1 MSCENSKNDILMKV
15 LILSSSDCGGAG
27 IAALRLHKALM
38 ENGIDSSILCFFKG
52 TNTPKVYR
60 SRVNKSLFVK
70 AIERISIP
78 FRQNKYKKFHQLL
91 LQGTYEIWSF
101 PEAIYDISK
110 HPLVKQADI
119 INIHWIGNHLNYESF
134 FRNVKK
140 PIVWT
145 LHDMN
150 PFLGIAHYCGDRD
163 NHPQFLFLEEQIRQI
178 KLKAIAQHPNVSVVN
193 LCQWMKEYSEKSETF
208 ANRTHTIIPNS
219 IDTNVFRAYDKK
231 KIRTNLGFPL
241 DKPILLFVSQSVE
254 NRRKGFDLLQD
265 ALKNLHRDCVL
276 LVVGE
281 ANDALKSID
290 NCQFVGTVNDEQR
303 MAMLYA
309 AADAFILPSRE
320 DNLPNTM
327 VEALCCGTPVISFS
341 NGGMRDHI
349 RTLDNGV
356 LVEQINSDALLDGIN
371 LFLDNINQF
380 DRNSISQDA
389 HAVFSPVVQAKRYV
403 DFFQSV
409 L

>member
-1 MSCENSKNDILMKV
+1 MEKTVSRMKIAIV
-15 LILSSSDCGGAG
+15 SSSDSGGAG
-27 IAALRLHKALM
+27 VAALRLHKALM
-38 ENGIDSSILCFFKG
+38 AYGVDSSMLCLYKS
-52 TNTPKVYR
+52 TDTPKVY
-60 SRVNKSLFVK
+60 
-70 AIERISIP
+70 E
-78 FRQNKYKKFHQLL
+78 YKKSFLTKIIDHLPFIPYKQNNYKKYYASLSKC
-91 LQGTYEIWSF
+91 YECFSF

-110 HPLVKQADI
+110 HPLIQEADI
-119 INIHWIGNHLNYESF
+119 VNLHWVGSILDYKRF
-134 FRNVKK
+134 FKNVRK

-150 PFLGIAHYCGDRD
+150 PFMGVAHYCGDRD
-163 NHPQFLFLEEQIRQI
+163 ANIQFAALEEHIRE
-178 KLKAIAQHPNVSVVN
+178 LKSKSISQHPNLSVVN

-208 ANRTHTIIPNS
+208 ANHTHTIIPNS

-231 KIRTNLGFPL
+231 EIRTNLGLPL

-254 NRRKGFDLLQD
+254 NRRKGFGLLQD
-265 ALKNLHRDCVL
+265 ALKKLHCDCVL

-290 NCQFVGTVNDEQR
+290 NCQFVGTINDEQC

-327 VEALCCGTPVISFS
+327 VESLCCGTPVISFS

-349 RTLDNGV
+349 RTFENGV
-356 LVEQINSDALLDGIN
+356 LVEQMNADSLLEGIH
-371 LFLDNINQF
+371 LFLDNIQKF
-380 DRNSISQDA
+380 DRDSIAEKA
-389 HAVFSPVVQAKRYV
+389 HAIFLPSVQAKRYV

>member
-1 MSCENSKNDILMKV
+1 MKIAIV
-15 LILSSSDCGGAG
+15 SSSDSGGAG
-27 IAALRLHKALM
+27 IAALRLHKALL
-38 ENGIDSSILCFFKG
+38 NYGVDSSMLCLHKE
-52 TNTPKVYR
+52 TDTPMVY
-60 SRVNKSLFVK
+60 
-70 AIERISIP
+70 E
-78 FRQNKYKKFHQLL
+78 YKKPFLTKVVDHLPFIPYKQNNYKKYYASLSKC
-91 LQGTYEIWSF
+91 YECFSF

-110 HPLVKQADI
+110 HPLIQEADI
-119 INIHWIGNHLNYESF
+119 VNLHWVGSILDYTRF
-134 FRNVKK
+134 FKNVNK

-150 PFLGIAHYCGDRD
+150 PFMGIAHYCGDRD
-163 NHPQFLFLEEQIRQI
+163 VNIQFSALEELIRE
-178 KLKAIAQHPNVSVVN
+178 LKGKSISQHPNLSVVN

-219 IDTNVFRAYDKK
+219 IDTNVFRAYGKK
-231 KIRTNLGFPL
+231 EARIVLNLPL

-265 ALKNLHRDCVL
+265 ALRNLHRDCVL

-281 ANDALKSID
+281 ATAELKSID
-290 NCQFVGTVNDEQR
+290 NCIFVGTINDERR

-327 VEALCCGTPVISFS
+327 VESLCCGTPVISFS

-349 RTLDNGV
+349 RTFENGV
-356 LVEQINSDALLDGIN
+356 LVEQMNADSLLEGIH
-371 LFLDNINQF
+371 LFLDNIQKF
-380 DRNSISQDA
+380 DRNGISEKA
-389 HAVFSPVVQAKRYV
+389 HAMFSPELQAKRYI
-403 DFFQSV
+403 DFFSSIKG
-409 L
+409 

>member
-1 MSCENSKNDILMKV
+1 MKV

-38 ENGIDSSILCFFKG
+38 SYGIDSSMLCFYKG
-52 TNTPKVYR
+52 TDTNQVYQ
-60 SRVNKSLFVK
+60 VK
-70 AIERISIP
+70 KKLSVKILEKLPIIYRN
-78 FRQNKYKKFHQLL
+78 NKYRKDVHSLL
-91 LQGTYEIWSF
+91 LKGTFEICSF
-101 PEAIYDISK
+101 PEAIYDISN
-110 HPLVKQADI
+110 HPLIKQADI
-119 INIHWIGNHLNYESF
+119 INLHWIGNHLNYKLF
-134 FRNVKK
+134 FRNVRK

-150 PFLGIAHYCGDRD
+150 PFLGISHYFGDRD
-163 NHPQFLFLEEQIRQI
+163 SNPLFLGLEEKVRM
-178 KLKAIAQHPNVSVVN
+178 LKNEAISQHPNVSVVN

-219 IDTNVFRAYDKK
+219 IDTNIFRAYDKK
-231 KIRTNLGFPL
+231 EARTGLNLPL

-265 ALKNLHRDCVL
+265 TLKNLHRDCVL

-281 ANDALKSID
+281 ATAELKSID
-290 NCQFVGTVNDEQR
+290 NSLFVGAINDERR

-327 VEALCCGTPVISFS
+327 VESLCCGTPVISFS

-349 RTLDNGV
+349 RTLENGV
-356 LVEQINSDALLDGIN
+356 LVEQMNSDSLLEGIN
-371 LFLDNINQF
+371 LFLDNIQKF
-380 DRNSISQDA
+380 DRYGISEKA
-389 HAVFSPVVQAKRYV
+389 HAIFSPELQAKRYM
-403 DFFQSV
+403 DFFSSIKG
-409 L
+409 

>member
-1 MSCENSKNDILMKV
+1 MKIAIV
-15 LILSSSDCGGAG
+15 SSSDSGGAG

-38 ENGIDSSILCFFKG
+38 SNGVDSYMLCLHKES
-52 TNTPKVYR
+52 NTPKVY
-60 SRVNKSLFVK
+60 
-70 AIERISIP
+70 E
-78 FRQNKYKKFHQLL
+78 YKKPILTKVIDHLPFIPYKQNNYKKYYKALSEC
-91 LQGTYEIWSF
+91 YECVSF

-110 HPLVKQADI
+110 HPLIQGADI
-119 INIHWIGNHLNYESF
+119 VNLHWVGSVLDYTRF
-134 FRNVKK
+134 FRNVSK

-150 PFLGIAHYCGDRD
+150 PFMGIAHYCGDRD
-163 NHPQFLFLEEQIRQI
+163 TNVQFAALEEQVRE
-178 KLKAIAQHPNVSVVN
+178 LKSKSICQHPNLSVVN
-193 LCQWMKEYSEKSETF
+193 LCQWMKSYSEKSKAF

-219 IDTNVFRAYDKK
+219 IDTNVFSAYDKNI
-231 KIRTNLGFPL
+231 IRTELSLPL

-265 ALKNLHRDCVL
+265 ALKKLHRDCVI

-281 ANDALKSID
+281 ANEVLKSID
-290 NCQFVGTVNDEQR
+290 NCIFVGTINDEHR

-349 RTLDNGV
+349 QTLTNGV
-356 LVEQINSDALLDGIN
+356 LIEEMTSDALLEGIH
-371 LFLDNINQF
+371 LFLDNISAFNR
-380 DRNSISQDA
+380 DRISAEA
-389 HAVFSPVVQAKRYV
+389 HAVFSPFVQAKRYM
-403 DFFQSV
+403 DFFLSV
-409 L
+409 LQYE

>member
-1 MSCENSKNDILMKV
+1 MKV

-78 FRQNKYKKFHQLL
+78 FKQNKYKKYHQLL

-193 LCQWMKEYSEKSETF
+193 LCDWMKSYSSKSEAF
-208 ANRTHTIIPNS
+208 ANRKHAVIPNS
-219 IDTNVFRAYDKK
+219 IDITTFKVHDKTEVRK
-231 KIRTNLGFPL
+231 ELDLPL
-241 DKPILLFVSQSVE
+241 DKPILLFVSQSVG
-254 NRRKGFDLLQD
+254 NRRKGFDLLQE
-265 ALKNLHRDCVL
+265 ALTKLNRNCVL
-276 LVVGE
+276 LVVGSVS
-281 ANDALKSID
+281 DSLKELS
-290 NCQFVGTVNDEQR
+290 NCRFIGTVVEEQR

-309 AADAFILPSRE
+309 SADAFILPSRE

-327 VEALCCGTPVISFS
+327 VESLCCGTPVISFS

-349 RTLDNGV
+349 QTLKNGV
-356 LVEQINSDALLDGIN
+356 LVEMMTADALLEGIH
-371 LFLDNINQF
+371 LFLDNITQF
-380 DRNSISQDA
+380 DCESISQEA
-389 HAVFSPVVQAKRYV
+389 HLLFSPVNQAKSYME
-403 DFFQSV
+403 FFQTI

>member
-1 MSCENSKNDILMKV
+1 MKIAIV
-15 LILSSSDCGGAG
+15 SSSDSGGAG

-38 ENGIDSSILCFFKG
+38 SNGVDSSMLCLHKES
-52 TNTPKVYR
+52 NTPKVY
-60 SRVNKSLFVK
+60 
-70 AIERISIP
+70 E
-78 FRQNKYKKFHQLL
+78 YKKPILTKVIDHLPFIPNKQNNYKKYYKALSEC
-91 LQGTYEIWSF
+91 YECVSF

-110 HPLVKQADI
+110 HPLIQEADI
-119 INIHWIGNHLNYESF
+119 VNLPWVGSVLDYTRF
-134 FRNVKK
+134 FRNVSK

-150 PFLGIAHYCGDRD
+150 PFMGIAHYCGDRD
-163 NHPQFLFLEEQIRQI
+163 VNTQFAELEEQIRE
-178 KLKAIAQHPNVSVVN
+178 LKSKYVCQHPNLSAIN
-193 LCQWMKEYSEKSETF
+193 LCQWMKSYSEESEAF

-231 KIRTNLGFPL
+231 DARIDLNLPL

-281 ANDALKSID
+281 ANEVLKSID
-290 NCQFVGTVNDEQR
+290 NCQFVGTINDEQR

-327 VEALCCGTPVISFS
+327 VESLCCGTPVISFS

-349 RTLDNGV
+349 RTFENGV
-356 LVEQINSDALLDGIN
+356 LVEQMNSDSLLEGIH
-371 LFLDNINQF
+371 LFLDNIQKF
-380 DRNSISQDA
+380 DRDGISVRA
-389 HAVFSPVVQAKRYV
+389 HSMFSPELQAKRYM
-403 DFFQSV
+403 DFFSSIKG
-409 L
+409 

>member
-1 MSCENSKNDILMKV
+1 MKV
-15 LILSSSDCGGAG
+15 VIVSSSDSGGGG

-38 ENGIDSSILCFFKG
+38 AYGVDSSMLCLYKS
-52 TNTPKVYR
+52 TDTPKVY
-60 SRVNKSLFVK
+60 
-70 AIERISIP
+70 E
-78 FRQNKYKKFHQLL
+78 YKKPLL
-91 LQGTYEIWSF
+91 TKVIDHLPFIPYKQNNYKKHFASLSKCYECFSF

-110 HPLVKQADI
+110 HPLIQEADI
-119 INIHWIGNHLNYESF
+119 VNLHWVGSMLDYKRF
-134 FRNVKK
+134 FRRVKK

-150 PFLGIAHYCGDRD
+150 PFMGIAHYCGDRD
-163 NHPQFLFLEEQIRQI
+163 ANVKFAALEKQIRE
-178 KLKAIAQHPNVSVVN
+178 LKSWSIGQHLNLSVVN
-193 LCQWMKEYSEKSETF
+193 LCQWMKEYSEQSETF

-219 IDTNVFRAYDKK
+219 IDTNVFRGYDKTA
-231 KIRTNLGFPL
+231 IRTELNLPL
-241 DKPILLFVSQSVE
+241 DRPILLFVSQSVE

-265 ALKNLHRDCVL
+265 ALNKLHRNCVL

-281 ANDALKSID
+281 ATAELKSID
-290 NCQFVGTVNDEQR
+290 NCQFVGTINDEQP

-349 RTLDNGV
+349 RTLENGV
-356 LVEQINSDALLDGIN
+356 LVEHINSDSLLEGIH
-371 LFLDNINQF
+371 LFLNNIKKF
-380 DRNSISQDA
+380 DRDSIAEKA
-389 HAVFSPVVQAKRYV
+389 HAIFSPELQAKCYM

>member
-1 MSCENSKNDILMKV
+1 MKIAIV
-15 LILSSSDCGGAG
+15 SSSDSGGAG
-27 IAALRLHKALM
+27 IAALRLHKALL
-38 ENGIDSSILCFFKG
+38 NYGADSSMLCLHKE
-52 TNTPKVYR
+52 TDTPKVY
-60 SRVNKSLFVK
+60 
-70 AIERISIP
+70 E
-78 FRQNKYKKFHQLL
+78 YKKPFLTKVVDHLPFIPYKQNNYKKHYASLSKC
-91 LQGTYEIWSF
+91 YECFSF

-110 HPLVKQADI
+110 HPLIQEADI
-119 INIHWIGNHLNYESF
+119 VNLHWVGSILDYKRF
-134 FRNVKK
+134 FKNVCK

-150 PFLGIAHYCGDRD
+150 PFMGVAHYCGDRD
-163 NHPQFLFLEEQIRQI
+163 ANIQFAALEEQIRE
-178 KLKAIAQHPNVSVVN
+178 LKGKSISQHPNLSVVN

-208 ANRTHTIIPNS
+208 ANRTHSIIPNS

-231 KIRTNLGFPL
+231 GIRTNLGLPL

-290 NCQFVGTVNDEQR
+290 NCQFVGTINDEQR

-327 VEALCCGTPVISFS
+327 VESLCCGTPVISFS

-349 RTLDNGV
+349 RTLENGV
-356 LVEQINSDALLDGIN
+356 LVEQINSEALHDGIN
-371 LFLDNINQF
+371 LFLDNINKF
-380 DRNSISQDA
+380 DRNSISKDA
-389 HAVFSPVVQAKRYV
+389 YAVFTPSVQAKRYV

>member
-1 MSCENSKNDILMKV
+1 MKIAIV
-15 LILSSSDCGGAG
+15 SSSDSGGAG

-38 ENGIDSSILCFFKG
+38 SNGVDSSMLCLHKES
-52 TNTPKVYR
+52 NTPKVY
-60 SRVNKSLFVK
+60 
-70 AIERISIP
+70 E
-78 FRQNKYKKFHQLL
+78 YKKPILTKVIDHLPFIPYKQNNYKKYYKALSEC
-91 LQGTYEIWSF
+91 YECMSF

-110 HPLVKQADI
+110 HPLIQGADI
-119 INIHWIGNHLNYESF
+119 VNLHWVGSVLDYTRF
-134 FRNVKK
+134 FRNVSK

-150 PFLGIAHYCGDRD
+150 PFMGIAHYCGDRD
-163 NHPQFLFLEEQIRQI
+163 TNVQFAALEEQVRE
-178 KLKAIAQHPNVSVVN
+178 LKSKSIGQHLNLSVVN
-193 LCQWMKEYSEKSETF
+193 LCQWMKSYSEKSEAF

-219 IDTNVFRAYDKK
+219 IDTNVFSAYDKTI
-231 KIRTNLGFPL
+231 IRTELSLPL

-265 ALKNLHRDCVL
+265 ALKKLHRDCVI

-281 ANDALKSID
+281 ANEVLKSID
-290 NCQFVGTVNDEQR
+290 NCIFVGTINDEQR

-327 VEALCCGTPVISFS
+327 VESLCCGTPVISFS

-349 RTLDNGV
+349 RTLENGV
-356 LVEQINSDALLDGIN
+356 LVEQINSEALHDGIN
-371 LFLDNINQF
+371 LFLDNINKF
-380 DRNSISQDA
+380 DRYSIFKDA
-389 HAVFSPVVQAKRYV
+389 HAVFTPSVQAKRYV
-403 DFFQSV
+403 EFFQSV

>member
-1 MSCENSKNDILMKV
+1 MKV

-38 ENGIDSSILCFFKG
+38 ENGINSSILCFFKG

-78 FRQNKYKKFHQLL
+78 FRQNKYKKYHQLL

-150 PFLGIAHYCGDRD
+150 PFLGIAHYRGDRD

-193 LCQWMKEYSEKSETF
+193 LCNWMKSYSSNSEVF
-208 ANRTHTIIPNS
+208 ANRKHAVIPNS
-219 IDTNVFRAYDKK
+219 IDITTFKVYDKIEVRK
-231 KIRTNLGFPL
+231 ELDLPL
-241 DKPILLFVSQSVE
+241 DKPVLLFVSQSVG
-254 NRRKGFDLLQD
+254 NRRKGFDLLQE
-265 ALKNLHRDCVL
+265 ALKKLNRDCVL
-276 LVVGE
+276 LVVGSVS
-281 ANDALKSID
+281 DGLKDVS
-290 NCQFVGTVNDEQR
+290 NCRIVGTVNEEQR

-327 VEALCCGTPVISFS
+327 VESLCCGTPVISFS

-349 RTLDNGV
+349 QTLKNGV
-356 LVEQINSDALLDGIN
+356 LVETMTSDALLEGIH
-371 LFLDNINQF
+371 LFLDNITLF
-380 DRNSISQDA
+380 DRESISHEA
-389 HAVFSPVVQAKRYV
+389 HALFSPANQAKSYME
-403 DFFQSV
+403 FFQKCIIN